1 MEKMIIYNE
10 EFKSNPYSE
19 KYLYSVNRDTFSK
32 QSSSSLYNKYF
43 SDKLLK
49 EESLYLMVGTDSGLL
64 LNYIMQQE
72 LPKNTRY
79 LFIELPHLIEKI
91 ESTLPDEYDKDT
103 FVITTIDKWK
113 EVAADLEISI
123 YIYKDS
129 VRYIKSLAVVDS
141 FLIEYN
147 AINQR
152 LSQELETMFFFTRAM
167 VGVYPFMTKQ
177 LMNISDNRISSTVMN
192 NCFAGESCII
202 LGGGPSLDEE
212 IEWIK
217 ANQNN
222 IVLIAVSRI
231 AKLLLSHNITPHLI
245 VSVDP
250 YDVSFDVSKEQL
262 LLPEK
267 VLFLQANCVN
277 PSLLAQWHGRSIYIG
292 KRFPWEEKSDE
303 DTHSLGG
310 PTVTNTALKA
320 AIEMGF
326 TTVLLAGVDLCHSK
340 SGVTHASKSIEA
352 NVGPLLGQPGVWV
365 ETYAGDMAETQIAF
379 NNAVSSLSAQAEDA
393 KKDGVTIYNLSK
405 NAAKAKYIDYIPT
418 SALSFDAEHEDIWG
432 KIQSNTP
439 HITPDLIRKDN
450 NFTLTKVS
458 KMLTDLQKV
467 KRLAEEALECN
478 INLFQTKGKE
488 SDNFKYKLRMDKIE
502 KTLDSHYKKTTAFIK
517 NFGLD
522 KFVKSAQTSHE
533 DWSDEKVEE
542 TGRLYYQAYIDSSN
556 ALVQLLQQTLERI
569 KSRIEEEKSIPNFK
583 LLFEQWRKDKHYGR
597 AVAWKNNTHHQ
608 SIELPAAYQEQ
619 ANEFTELFEK
629 ILSNDDTEYLKEIQ
643 MLSSLS
649 WVKRKIIILYNQH
662 NTNAIQVIAESLRQ
676 HINENDEYKNLHL
689 LAEAYYS
696 LLTKKYPE
704 ALQCFEMLPSE
715 EIELDELQQIANL
728 YLKLSLHDEAE
739 DALKKLSMIS
749 HEYTPQYAKIL
760 RLRGKNQQSIDVY
773 SEYLAEQPNDVE
785 AWLELGKLY
794 FNNNLNESAKIAFQ
808 CILQQDPTHILAS
821 EYLTRIH

>member
-1 MEKMIIYNE
+1 MEDMTIYNE
-10 EFKSNPYSE
+10 EFKINPYNE
-19 KYLYSVNRDTFSK
+19 KYLYSVNRDTFSTNN
-32 QSSSSLYNKYF
+32 SSSLYKKYF
-43 SDKLLK
+43 LDKLLK
-49 EESLYLMVGTDSGLL
+49 EESLYLIVGTDSGLL

-91 ESTLPDEYDKDT
+91 ESTLPEKYDKDT
-103 FVITTIDKWK
+103 FAITTLDKWK
-113 EVAADLEISI
+113 EAAAELEINI

-129 VRYIKSLAVVDS
+129 VKYIKSLSVVDS
-141 FLIEYN
+141 FLMEYSET
-147 AINQR
+147 NQK
-152 LSQELETMFFFTRAM
+152 LSQEMETMFFFTRAM

-212 IEWIK
+212 IQWIK
-217 ANQNN
+217 TNQNN
-222 IVLIAVSRI
+222 IVIIAVSRI
-231 AKLLLSHNITPHLI
+231 AKLLLSHDITPHLI

-262 LLPEK
+262 LLPDK

-277 PSLLAQWHGRSIYIG
+277 PSLLSQWHGRSIYIG
-292 KRFPWEEKSDE
+292 KRFPWAEKSD
-303 DTHSLGG
+303 DDAHAMGG

-352 NVGPLLGQPGVWV
+352 HVGPLLGQPGVWV
-365 ETYAGDMAETQIAF
+365 ETYNGDMAETQIAF
-379 NNAVSSLSAQAEDA
+379 NNAVLALSAQAKDA
-393 KKDGVTIYNLSK
+393 EKDGVKIYNLSK

-418 SALSFDAEHEDIWG
+418 NAMSFDEKHEDIWG
-432 KIQSNTP
+432 KIESYIPKLTQ
-439 HITPDLIRKDN
+439 DLIREDN

-458 KMLTDLQKV
+458 KMLADLRKV

-522 KFVKSAQTSHE
+522 KFIKSAQTSHE

-556 ALVQLLQQTLERI
+556 ALVKLLQQTVERI

-597 AVAWKNNTHHQ
+597 AVAWKNNSNHQ
-608 SIELPAAYQEQ
+608 NIELPTTYQDQ
-619 ANEFTELFEK
+619 AHEFTQLFEQL
-629 ILSNDDTEYLKEIQ
+629 LSNDDTEYLKEIQ
-643 MLSSLS
+643 LLSSLS
-649 WVKRKIIILYNQH
+649 WVKRKVIILYNQH
-662 NTNAIQVIAESLRQ
+662 NVNAIQVISESLRQ
-676 HINENDEYKNLHL
+676 HINENEEYKNLHL

-696 LLTKKYPE
+696 IMTKKYSE
-704 ALQCFEMLPSE
+704 ALQCFEKLPSE

-739 DALKKLSMIS
+739 DALKKLNMIS

-760 RLRGKNQQSIDVY
+760 RLRGKIQQSIDVY
-773 SEYLAEQPNDVE
+773 SQYLAEQPNDIE

-794 FNNNLNESAKIAFQ
+794 FNSNSNESAKIAFQ
-808 CILQQDPTHILAS
+808 CILQQDPAHILAN

>member
-1 MEKMIIYNE
+1 MENMIIYNE

-19 KYLYSVNRDTFSK
+19 KYLYSVNRDTFLK
-32 QSSSSLYNKYF
+32 QSSSNIYKKHF
-43 SDKLLK
+43 MEKLLE
-49 EESLYLMVGTDSGLL
+49 EESLYLIVGTDSGLF

-91 ESTLPDEYDKDT
+91 ESTLPDNYDKDT
-103 FVITTIDKWK
+103 FVITTLDKWT
-113 EVAADLEISI
+113 EAAEELEISI
-123 YIYKDS
+123 YIYRDN

-147 AINQR
+147 ETNQK
-152 LSQELETMFFFTRAM
+152 LSQELETLFFFTRAL

-177 LMNISDNRISSTVMN
+177 LMNIADNRISSTVMN
-192 NCFAGESCII
+192 NRFAGESCII

-217 ANQNN
+217 VNQNN
-222 IVLIAVSRI
+222 IVIIAVSRI
-231 AKLLLSHNITPHLI
+231 AKLLLSHNITPHII

-277 PSLLAQWHGRSIYIG
+277 PSLLSQWHGRSIYIG

-303 DTHSLGG
+303 NCHSLGG

-352 NVGPLLGQPGVWV
+352 NVGPLLGQPGVWI
-365 ETYAGDMAETQIAF
+365 ETYCGDMAETQIAF
-379 NNAVSSLSAQAEDA
+379 NNAVLALSAQAKDA
-393 KKDGVTIYNLSK
+393 IKDGVTIYNLSK
-405 NAAKAKYIDYIPT
+405 NAAKAKYIEYLPT
-418 SALSFDAEHEDIWG
+418 TALSFDDTQEDIWD
-432 KIQSNTP
+432 KIESYTP
-439 HITPDLIRKDN
+439 NMTQDLIRKDN

-458 KMLTDLQKV
+458 KMLTDLRKV
-467 KRLAEEALECN
+467 KRLADEALECN
-478 INLFQTKGKE
+478 INLFKTKGEE

-502 KTLDSHYKKTTAFIK
+502 KTLDSHYKKTTSFIK

-522 KFVKSAQTSHE
+522 KFIKSAQTSHE

-542 TGRLYYQAYIDSSN
+542 TGRVYYQAYIDSSDS
-556 ALVQLLQQTLERI
+556 LVQLLQQTVQRI
-569 KSRIEEEKSIPNFK
+569 KSRIEEEKNIPNFK

-597 AVAWKNNTHHQ
+597 SVAWKNNIRHQ
-608 SIELPAAYQEQ
+608 YIELPTAYQKQ
-619 ANEFTELFEK
+619 ANEFTELFEQLLK
-629 ILSNDDTEYLKEIQ
+629 NEDTEYLKEIQ
-643 MLSSLS
+643 VLSSLA

-662 NTNAIQVIAESLRQ
+662 NTNAIQVIAASLRQ
-676 HINENDEYKNLHL
+676 HMDESDEYKNLYL
-689 LAEAYYS
+689 LAEAYSS
-696 LLTKKYPE
+696 LLRKKYPE
-704 ALQCFEMLPSE
+704 ALQCFESLPSE

-728 YLKLSLHDEAE
+728 YLKLSLHAEAE
-739 DALKKLSMIS
+739 AALKKLSMIS

-760 RLRGKNQQSIDVY
+760 RLRGKPQESIDVY
-773 SEYLAEQPNDVE
+773 SQYLTEQPTDIE

-794 FNNNLNESAKIAFQ
+794 LNSNSNESAKIAFQ